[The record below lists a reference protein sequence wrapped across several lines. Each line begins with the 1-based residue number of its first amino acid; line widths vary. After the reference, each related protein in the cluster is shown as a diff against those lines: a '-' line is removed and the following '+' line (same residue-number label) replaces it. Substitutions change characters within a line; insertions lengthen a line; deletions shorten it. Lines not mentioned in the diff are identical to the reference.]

1 MCRIYVP
8 DIPLLSILS
17 ANGNL
22 LSIFA
27 LHLTGKNPSNMISSD
42 NSSTAPEGENE
53 KEPVKILL
61 AEDDT
66 EDQELFLDALQ
77 EAQISSEVTAVENG
91 QELLDT
97 LRDESQGDPDIIFI
111 DVNMPVKDGKKA
123 LEEIKKD
130 DELRDIP
137 AVMLS
142 TWDHPSDIEDAFGKG
157 ADLYVQKPSSFAGFV
172 LVLKK
177 VFLLHWAKAL
187 LRPVRKL
194 FFVSEKNIS
203 QGDS

>member
-1 MCRIYVP
+1 
-8 DIPLLSILS
+8 
-17 ANGNL
+17 
-22 LSIFA
+22 
-27 LHLTGKNPSNMISSD
+27 LTGKNRSNIISSD

-66 EDQELFLDALQ
+66 EDQELFIDALG
-77 EAQISSEVTAVENG
+77 ETDVPSEVTTVENG
-91 QELLDT
+91 QQLLDS
-97 LRDESQGDPDIIFI
+97 LRDDSQPNPDIIFI
-111 DVNMPVKDGKKA
+111 DVNMPVKGGKQV

-157 ADLYVQKPSSFAGFV
+157 ADLYVQKPNSFSGFV
-172 LVLKK
+172 MVLKK
-177 VFLLHWAKAL
+177 VFFLHWAKAL
-187 LRPVRKL
+187 LNPVKKL

-203 QGDS
+203 QGDF